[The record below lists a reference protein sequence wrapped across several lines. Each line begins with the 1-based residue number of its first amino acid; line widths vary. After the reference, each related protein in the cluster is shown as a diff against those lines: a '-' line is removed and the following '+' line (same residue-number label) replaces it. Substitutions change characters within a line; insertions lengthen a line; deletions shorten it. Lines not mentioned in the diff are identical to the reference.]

1 MEGKTDGDRLT
12 IASSILVWVAN
23 LSDRRGNEK
32 LVMEWRGRPMGERLR
47 SFVSGKH
54 EGGEWKGDKS

>member
-23 LSDRRGNEK
+23 PSDRQGNEK
-32 LVMEWRGRPMGERLR
+32 LVMEWRGRGW
-47 SFVSGKH
+47 
-54 EGGEWKGDKS
+54 EGDLDRASLARE

>member
-23 LSDRRGNEK
+23 LSDWRENEK
-32 LVMEWRGRPMGERLR
+32 LVTKWRGKVMG
-47 SFVSGKH
+47 G
-54 EGGEWKGDKS
+54 